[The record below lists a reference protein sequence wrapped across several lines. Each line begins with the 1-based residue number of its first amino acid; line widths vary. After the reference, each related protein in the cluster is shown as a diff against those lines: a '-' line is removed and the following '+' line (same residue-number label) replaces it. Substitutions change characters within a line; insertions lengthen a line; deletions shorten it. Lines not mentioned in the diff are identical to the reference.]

1 MTPGNKCPAVKPV
14 GWVDAFIN
22 VTNKMAGEC
31 NIQPRKKHIEHEIQN
46 RFSGFNSNRN
56 VALSCLRNEQHT
68 ILVHTYETQ
77 SSTMKSAKVVCYNS
91 IKLFS

>member
-14 GWVDAFIN
+14 GWMDAFIN

-56 VALSCLRNEQHT
+56 VALSCA
-68 ILVHTYETQ
+68 IYETQ